1 MRRQMTRVDQATRV
15 PEAGEL
21 AIVLLGDRAAML
33 SYAANRR
40 PGADAGCRPAAPLRA
55 PASGATRPAGRRDGQ
70 AVARYS
76 KRQPLSAYYD
86 PTS

>member
-15 PEAGEL
+15 PEAGDL

-55 PASGATRPAGRRDGQ
+55 PASGAIDHSPHLHDGDLTFLAQLGQRAVETVRP
-70 AVARYS
+70 
-76 KRQPLSAYYD
+76 
-86 PTS
+86 